1 MLHAGTRR
9 RQGRGAGNR
18 GGMPQRGAVQVPT
31 AIGVLPQPSQLRA
44 QPGVGPGAHV
54 RRPRDFDAEEA
65 RAERNGDACGGSRP
79 GRRIKSERSREE
91 GLSRGARWP
100 LCTERTVPGGKIG
113 VRGGPERPLLRG
125 DVVPL
130 LSISII

>member
-91 GLSRGARWP
+91 GLSRGARCSAP
-100 LCTERTVPGGKIG
+100 SGRSLVARSACAAGRSGTSFAMMYHVP
-113 VRGGPERPLLRG
+113 R
-125 DVVPL
+125 
-130 LSISII
+130 